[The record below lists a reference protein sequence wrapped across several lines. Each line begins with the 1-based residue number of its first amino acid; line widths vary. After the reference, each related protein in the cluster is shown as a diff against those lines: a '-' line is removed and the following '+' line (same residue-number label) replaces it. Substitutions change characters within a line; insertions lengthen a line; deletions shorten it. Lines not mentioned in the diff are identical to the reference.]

1 MLLIV
6 NFPRILPLC
15 DIFYKLNSLLTTLE
29 LIQSRVYSL
38 YTTCILSRISH
49 TEDKVHMGNNQSR
62 SPLRRTIL
70 IFFLLEKRL

>member
-29 LIQSRVYSL
+29 LIQSRVY
-38 YTTCILSRISH
+38 
-49 TEDKVHMGNNQSR
+49 
-62 SPLRRTIL
+62 
-70 IFFLLEKRL
+70 FL